1 MSSRR
6 LLKAGEAIREVVSM
20 AIITELRDPR
30 VKNVTVIG
38 VEVAPDM
45 REAKILVSIM
55 GSDSQQAT
63 SLRGLQN
70 SAGFLQSK
78 IAERIDTRYTPK
90 LTFVADEGVKKS
102 LAVAQILEQLALE
115 KSKREQGL
123 SSPSHADEDGDD
135 SDDDIDDSDDDIDD
149 SDDDSDD
156 SDDDIDDSGDD
167 SDDDIDSDDNEEMRE
182 DGAGSEPGDK
192 ASNVEGTNP
201 AEDR

>member
-20 AIITELRDPR
+20 AILTELRDPR

-55 GSDSQQAT
+55 GSESQQAT
-63 SLRGLQN
+63 SLRGLKN

-90 LTFVADEGVKKS
+90 LTFVADDGVKKS
-102 LAVAQILEQLALE
+102 LALAQILDQLALE
-115 KSKREQGL
+115 KQKNQQATDSVAVSE
-123 SSPSHADEDGDD
+123 PVDDERDEEDARDEATIDD
-135 SDDDIDDSDDDIDD
+135 HDELSDDGEDDGEIDDRKGPNIP
-149 SDDDSDD
+149 
-156 SDDDIDDSGDD
+156 
-167 SDDDIDSDDNEEMRE
+167 N
-182 DGAGSEPGDK
+182 AQ
-192 ASNVEGTNP
+192 
-201 AEDR
+201 

>member
-20 AIITELRDPR
+20 AIIRELRDPR

-55 GSDSQQAT
+55 GSESQQAT
-63 SLRGLQN
+63 SLRGLKN

-115 KSKREQGL
+115 KSKREKGISDSTEL
-123 SSPSHADEDGDD
+123 SDSEELEDEELEDEDDEFEDDEFEEEESQDLLLDGDVED
-135 SDDDIDDSDDDIDD
+135 STEQIAPPKTDD
-149 SDDDSDD
+149 
-156 SDDDIDDSGDD
+156 
-167 SDDDIDSDDNEEMRE
+167 
-182 DGAGSEPGDK
+182 PL
-192 ASNVEGTNP
+192 V
-201 AEDR
+201 

>member
-20 AIITELRDPR
+20 AILTELRDPR

-55 GSDSQQAT
+55 GSESQQAT
-63 SLRGLQN
+63 SLRGLKN

-78 IAERIDTRYTPK
+78 IAERIETRYTPK

-102 LAVAQILEQLALE
+102 LALAQILDQLALE
-115 KSKREQGL
+115 KQKDQRAPDASAVSNPDDDQIVDDEVDDDDFDDELDDEEVDVGEEATTDESDEL
-123 SSPSHADEDGDD
+123 SEDGKAVYRD
-135 SDDDIDDSDDDIDD
+135 SP
-149 SDDDSDD
+149 
-156 SDDDIDDSGDD
+156 
-167 SDDDIDSDDNEEMRE
+167 DNPN
-182 DGAGSEPGDK
+182 D
-192 ASNVEGTNP
+192 
-201 AEDR
+201 

>member
-6 LLKAGEAIREVVSM
+6 LLKAGAAIREVVSM
-20 AIITELRDPR
+20 AIIRELRDPR

-55 GSDSQQAT
+55 GSESQQAT
-63 SLRGLQN
+63 SLRGLKN

-78 IAERIDTRYTPK
+78 IAERIETRYTPK

-115 KSKREQGL
+115 KSKRDQGISESADVEDEESADVEDEVDDQDEL
-123 SSPSHADEDGDD
+123 EKDGEDLLLDEDSTEN
-135 SDDDIDDSDDDIDD
+135 SDPS
-149 SDDDSDD
+149 
-156 SDDDIDDSGDD
+156 
-167 SDDDIDSDDNEEMRE
+167 
-182 DGAGSEPGDK
+182 
-192 ASNVEGTNP
+192 
-201 AEDR
+201 EDR

>member
-20 AIITELRDPR
+20 AILTELRDPR

-55 GSDSQQAT
+55 GSESQQAT
-63 SLRGLQN
+63 SLRGLKN

-78 IAERIDTRYTPK
+78 IAERIETRYTPK

-102 LAVAQILEQLALE
+102 LALAQILDQLALE
-115 KSKREQGL
+115 KQKDQRAPDASSVSNPVDDELDEELDEEEEASTDESDEL
-123 SSPSHADEDGDD
+123 SENEKVVHRDSPY
-135 SDDDIDDSDDDIDD
+135 
-149 SDDDSDD
+149 
-156 SDDDIDDSGDD
+156 
-167 SDDDIDSDDNEEMRE
+167 
-182 DGAGSEPGDK
+182 
-192 ASNVEGTNP
+192 NP
-201 AEDR
+201 NAQV